1 MAVKVWRD
9 PFRTGMAVS
18 VWLVEFRLCAAS
30 LDGYGAFRLGRVRF
44 DWLRSGKAV
53 LVECGGVR
61 KGVAWWVRAVEA
73 GHVIVRCVKA
83 SLGRA
88 RRGMAVELRL
98 GDVRYG
104 VVGFGEARC
113 DVACRSR

>member
-1 MAVKVWRD
+1 M
-9 PFRTGMAVS
+9 
-18 VWLVEFRLCAAS
+18 
-30 LDGYGAFRLGRVRF
+30 
-44 DWLRSGKAV
+44 
-53 LVECGGVR
+53 
-61 KGVAWWVRAVEA
+61 AVEA

>member
-61 KGVAWWVRAVEA
+61 KGVAWWVRAVT
-73 GHVIVRCVKA
+73 A
-83 SLGRA
+83 SLVLLSSGGAWRSSLGEIRQGVA
-88 RRGMAVELRL
+88 RRGEAV
-98 GDVRYG
+98 
-104 VVGFGEARC
+104 
-113 DVACRSR
+113 